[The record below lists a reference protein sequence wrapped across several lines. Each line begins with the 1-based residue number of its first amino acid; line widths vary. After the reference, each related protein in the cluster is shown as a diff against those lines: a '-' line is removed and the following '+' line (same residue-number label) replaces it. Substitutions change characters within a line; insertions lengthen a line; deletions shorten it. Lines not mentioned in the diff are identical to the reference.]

1 MADALIYMDKE
12 TEGLAIGTKVTYNEQ
27 DYRVIGLKEALDD
40 ISQVHHYEVWVQRWE
55 A

>member
-12 TEGLAIGTKVTYNEQ
+12 TEGLAVGTKVTYDGQ
-27 DYRVIGLKEALDD
+27 DYRVIALKEALDD
-40 ISQVHHYEVWVQRWE
+40 ISKVHHYEVWVQRRE

>member
-1 MADALIYMDKE
+1 MADALLYMDRE
-12 TEGLAIGTKVTYNEQ
+12 TEGLSIGTKVTYDGQ

-40 ISQVHHYEVWVQRWE
+40 ISKVHHYEVWVQRWE